1 MIKGKNKEMTKIKH
15 FNPMA
20 LREKYTVGSVKRTNP
35 FSSFWADNDWDNRRT
50 DILDDVEVPKKKGVD
65 HIKLASYRRA
75 ISNFVTIVTNQS
87 DIPVRFQSNDN
98 SYTDGK
104 VVTIGSKIDEKNFD
118 PVVGLALH
126 EGSHIKLSDFDF
138 LRNLESNIPQEVF
151 LDGEKVGFGKWD
163 VVGHIKSLLNY
174 VEDRRID
181 YYVFSNS
188 PGYKGYYHSMYDKY
202 FHSKVIDKALLT
214 DSHTS
219 LDWDS
224 YIMRIINLTNKNRR
238 LDVLPNLDKIY
249 TLIFGGGRVKKLSST
264 EDAFNVAV
272 EIYRLI
278 IEVLPEV
285 TYDENGNPIDTSG
298 MDSSGESGG
307 GNGDAGTELSDD
319 EFQDLLDN
327 MDSQDGM
334 GGSDS
339 GSSIEIP
346 STSDSNHSASGTDD
360 KGNQIELTPKQ
371 QKQLMNHI
379 EKQKD
384 FNNGDTKKVGKL
396 TKKDS
401 AIVKTMEE
409 AGVENVKA
417 GEGIGGKEYDYSSGK
432 YLPGKGTEVI
442 YVKKLTQTMIDEN
455 LFPSVLRG
463 RNSYYYNSDRDNE
476 MMSQGLS
483 LGTKL
488 GRKLQVRGE
497 SRDLKWTRL
506 NSGKIDKRLI
516 AELGF
521 GNERVFNTTFVDKYS
536 DAFLHIS
543 VDASGSM
550 GGDKW
555 FKTMISTIAICKAVD
570 MIQGVDVMVTFR
582 STHDTNQRGGV
593 TRPLILVAYDSRV
606 DKFTKVKNMFPSIYP
621 GGTTP
626 EGLCFEAIMKD
637 VIPTSNNR
645 DSYFLNISDGMPMFS
660 NSELNYYHQDAVE
673 HTRTQVDNFRKMGI
687 KVLSYFVSD
696 SSYGR
701 EDNVRD
707 FKRMYGKDAEMIDLS
722 SVVQISK
729 TMNEKFLEKK

>member
-1 MIKGKNKEMTKIKH
+1 MTKIKH

-346 STSDSNHSASGTDD
+346 STSDSNHSASGTDE

-606 DKFTKVKNMFPSIYP
+606 DKFTKVKKMFPSIYP

>member
-417 GEGIGGKEYDYSSGK
+417 GEGIGGREYDYSRGE

-570 MIQGVDVMVTFR
+570 MIQGVDVMVSFR

-606 DKFTKVKNMFPSIYP
+606 DKFTKVKKMFPSIYP

>member
-98 SYTDGK
+98 SYADGK

-346 STSDSNHSASGTDD
+346 STSDSNHSASGTDE

-417 GEGIGGKEYDYSSGK
+417 GEGIGGREYDYSRGE

-606 DKFTKVKNMFPSIYP
+606 DKFTKVKKMFPSIYP

>member
-1 MIKGKNKEMTKIKH
+1 MTKIKH

-249 TLIFGGGRVKKLSST
+249 NLIFGGGRVKKLSST

-346 STSDSNHSASGTDD
+346 STSDSNHSASGTDE

-417 GEGIGGKEYDYSSGK
+417 GEGIGGREYDYSRGE

-606 DKFTKVKNMFPSIYP
+606 DKFTKVKKMFPSIYP

>member
-1 MIKGKNKEMTKIKH
+1 MTKIKH

-118 PVVGLALH
+118 PVVGLALR

-346 STSDSNHSASGTDD
+346 STSDSNHSASGTDE

-417 GEGIGGKEYDYSSGK
+417 GEGIGGREYDYSRGE

-606 DKFTKVKNMFPSIYP
+606 DKFTKVKKMFPSIYP

>member
-249 TLIFGGGRVKKLSST
+249 NLIFGGGRVKKLSST

-417 GEGIGGKEYDYSSGK
+417 GEGIGGREYDYSRGE

-606 DKFTKVKNMFPSIYP
+606 DKFTKVKKMFPSIYP

>member
-1 MIKGKNKEMTKIKH
+1 MTKIKH

-417 GEGIGGKEYDYSSGK
+417 GEGIGGREYDYSRGE

-488 GRKLQVRGE
+488 GRKLQARGE

-606 DKFTKVKNMFPSIYP
+606 DKFTKVKKMFPSIYP

>member
-20 LREKYTVGSVKRTNP
+20 LREKYTIGSPKRTNP
-35 FSSFWADNDWDNRRT
+35 FSSFWADNDWDTRRT
-50 DILDDVEVPKKKGVD
+50 DILDDVDVPKKKGVD

-126 EGSHIKLSDFDF
+126 EGSHIKLSNFDF
-138 LRNLESNIPQEVF
+138 LRNLDSNIPQEIY
-151 LDGEKVGFGKWD
+151 LDGEKVGFGRYD
-163 VVGHIKSLLNY
+163 VMGHIKSLLNY

-202 FHSKVIDKALLT
+202 FHSNVIDKALLT

-224 YIMRIINLTNKNRR
+224 YIMRILNLTNKNRR

-249 TLIFGGGRVKKLSST
+249 NLIFGGGRVKKLTST

-278 IEVLPEV
+278 LDVLPPVEL
-285 TYDENGNPIDTSG
+285 DENGNPIDTSG
-298 MDSSGESGG
+298 MESSGNSGG
-307 GNGDAGTELSDD
+307 GDGSPSELTDE
-319 EFQDLLDN
+319 EFQDMLN
-327 MDSQDGM
+327 GNPENVG
-334 GGSDS
+334 GGSD
-339 GSSIEIP
+339 GGASIEIP
-346 STSDSNHSASGTDD
+346 SSSEMGYEPSGTDS
-360 KGNQIELTPKQ
+360 KGNTIQLTPKQ

-384 FNNGDTKKVGKL
+384 FNNGDAQKVGKL

-417 GEGIGGKEYDYSSGK
+417 GEGIGGKEYSYERGE
-432 YLPGKGTEVI
+432 YLPGKGTDVI

-463 RNSYYYNSDRDNE
+463 KNSYYYQRDRDNE
-476 MMSQGLS
+476 IMSQGIS

-497 SRDLKWTRL
+497 SRDLKWNRL
-506 NSGKIDKRLI
+506 DSGKIDKRLI

-521 GNERVFNTTFVDKYS
+521 GNERVFSTTFVDKYS

-555 FKTMISTIAICKAVD
+555 NKTMISTIAICKAID
-570 MIQGVDVMVTFR
+570 MIQGVDVMVSFR
-582 STHDTNQRGGV
+582 STHESNGRSRGSIS
-593 TRPLILVAYDSRV
+593 RPLILVAYDSRV
-606 DKFTKVKNMFPSIYP
+606 DKFSKVKKMFPNIYP

-660 NSELNYYHQDAVE
+660 NSELNYYSGDAVE

-701 EDNVRD
+701 DENVRD

-729 TMNEKFLEKK
+729 TMNDKFLEKN